1 LTDRLPV
8 LIVACGGKKRSGKH
22 RADQIYTGPLWRTY
36 WANAPLDA
44 QGDPIGFRLYVIS
57 AKYGLVRGDDMLPSY
72 DRVLVRDNYKGCTK
86 DGTYVRR
93 VSNLLPLVRSQARDE
108 GLYGLPADEVF
119 YAGAVGTEEK
129 PGPYL
134 QVLRGAGL
142 RFTPLSRTLTG
153 RGGSGRN
160 NEALKAWLKAI
171 KAGTPLP
178 RAQGARRMRSARQ
191 LAQAQRQGGGDVTGI
206 TPGMGLHFASGSNN
220 ETEIRA
226 LVDANRAFGISLAEV
241 GGPRRSPKIQKRV
254 RALQEAG
261 ASRQQAIQQALAQ
274 AKERR
279 APGMVVLTSLYSRP
293 GNKPP
298 LFIDSGAFSETGGV
312 KLTDEQW
319 RDRLGLVIQFLET
332 IGPAAAALVTVVAP
346 DKVGDQAETL
356 ARLGLYCEQVRQ
368 INELGARV
376 VVPLQAGRLS
386 LKEMGDEVQSILAPR
401 STYRWWVPGLP
412 LTRQSPLTNEQ
423 ASDYLK
429 EVRPAR
435 VHLLGVGEGN
445 QERLPDMREAISQH
459 ARDTL
464 VQMDSMLW
472 RRTTTERAR
481 EKLKEASA
489 GWKEDLSRDELGDFT
504 EDVAEPSFWTSP
516 LERYE
521 VGKQALLDPE
531 DLLFWVVDPDHYI
544 NDDSREHAY
553 LYQTLESLWVEKERA
568 RRGAVRELE
577 PVEILQ
583 DPDFGGPQWVKI
595 Y

>member
-1 LTDRLPV
+1 
-8 LIVACGGKKRSGKH
+8 
-22 RADQIYTGPLWRTY
+22 
-36 WANAPLDA
+36 
-44 QGDPIGFRLYVIS
+44 
-57 AKYGLVRGDDMLPSY
+57 LVRGDDMLPSY